1 MIHASVTWAFWMRCA
16 RRAVN
21 EAALLLAEGVAS
33 RASDVDVVL
42 VQGYGFARWQGGP
55 LFWAQQQDRATLQT
69 DLQQL
74 ARQSGWG
81 FVLADLEPLLPT
93 SGATL

>member
-1 MIHASVTWAFWMRCA
+1 MHYLHRQ
-16 RRAVN
+16 RRNIDRLYIQSTV
-21 EAALLLAEGVAS
+21 LQCEGVAA

-55 LFWAQQQDRATLQT
+55 IFWARQQDRAALQAEMQ
-69 DLQQL
+69 DL

-81 FVLADLEPLLPT
+81 FVLADLEPLMNT
-93 SGATL
+93 